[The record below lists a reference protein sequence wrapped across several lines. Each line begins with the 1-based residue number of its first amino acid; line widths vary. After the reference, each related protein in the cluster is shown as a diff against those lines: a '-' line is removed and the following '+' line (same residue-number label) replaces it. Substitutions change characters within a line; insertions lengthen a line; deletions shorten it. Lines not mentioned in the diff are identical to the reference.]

1 MCIRDRGY
9 SEKNTDPEQI
19 VELIKRFYELG
30 IFPDWWKIEPVK
42 DKNFW
47 KMTCEFVNSNDP
59 YTNGVVVLGKDTDQ
73 EHMIDVFNATQ
84 KEKLV
89 KGFAI
94 GRTIF
99 SEAAKKWLNDE
110 ISNDYA
116 KDIMSN
122 KLKKL
127 IKIWENSRN

>member
-1 MCIRDRGY
+1 MY
-9 SEKNTDPEQI
+9 SMQRK
-19 VELIKRFYELG
+19 K
-30 IFPDWWKIEPVK
+30 K
-42 DKNFW
+42 
-47 KMTCEFVNSNDP
+47 
-59 YTNGVVVLGKDTDQ
+59 TN
-73 EHMIDVFNATQ
+73 
-84 KEKLV
+84 

-99 SEAAKKWLNDE
+99 SEVQKNETNNE

>member
-1 MCIRDRGY
+1 M
-9 SEKNTDPEQI
+9 
-19 VELIKRFYELG
+19 
-30 IFPDWWKIEPVK
+30 IE
-42 DKNFW
+42 
-47 KMTCEFVNSNDP
+47 
-59 YTNGVVVLGKDTDQ
+59 
-73 EHMIDVFNATQ
+73 VFNSSQ
-84 KEKLV
+84 KEKLI

-99 SEAAKKWLNDE
+99 SEAAKKWLNNE

>member
-1 MCIRDRGY
+1 
-9 SEKNTDPEQI
+9 
-19 VELIKRFYELG
+19 
-30 IFPDWWKIEPVK
+30 
-42 DKNFW
+42 
-47 KMTCEFVNSNDP
+47 MTCEFVNSNDP

-84 KEKLV
+84 KEKLI

-116 KDIMSN
+116 KDIMSD
-122 KLKKL
+122 KLRKL

>member
-1 MCIRDRGY
+1 M
-9 SEKNTDPEQI
+9 ENTISFNTKFGWISATETNN
-19 VELIKRFYELG
+19 
-30 IFPDWWKIEPVK
+30 KITK
-42 DKNFW
+42 I
-47 KMTCEFVNSNDP
+47 
-59 YTNGVVVLGKDTDQ
+59 YTLNNL
-73 EHMIDVFNATQ
+73 Q
-84 KEKLV
+84 KEKLI

-99 SEAAKKWLNDE
+99 SEAAKKWLNNE

>member
-1 MCIRDRGY
+1 M
-9 SEKNTDPEQI
+9 
-19 VELIKRFYELG
+19 
-30 IFPDWWKIEPVK
+30 IE
-42 DKNFW
+42 
-47 KMTCEFVNSNDP
+47 
-59 YTNGVVVLGKDTDQ
+59 
-73 EHMIDVFNATQ
+73 VFNSSQ
-84 KEKLV
+84 KEKLI

-99 SEAAKKWLNDE
+99 SEAAQKWLNDE

-116 KDIMSN
+116 KNIMSD